1 MLKFGA
7 MSWDYRSKPEEFQK
21 RQVFSSNQWE
31 DIAESFKA
39 SGYVVL
45 STCNR
50 IEFYFTFED
59 QNAQSSGKTHHEHI
73 MLGNDA
79 LLHLFMVAAGL
90 KSMSVG
96 ENEILAQVKS
106 AFDSHVKA
114 GRTDKLLSLIFRKA
128 ISVGKEVR
136 EKTGISRGK
145 TSIPVIA
152 VDLAG
157 GHLDFPSSKVS
168 VIGTGQM
175 AETFLKYLQ
184 KRRPAS
190 MTVVGRN
197 QEKASQLASVY
208 NCNFG
213 TISSLQE
220 IILDSNAVFCAT
232 SSRNVIVTAD
242 MVNGKHRPQ
251 VVVDISNPRNIDT
264 ELGKE
269 DAITVYDL
277 EHIQEISQ
285 ANSGLKKEEI
295 PRAQAIVNRELQKFE
310 VKLAEF
316 RADELL
322 TKSYTFAESIA
333 LREINRMMKEI
344 AKGMDPGE
352 ATRKS
357 ASAMVNKILGNYT
370 TALREAAIRG
380 DKEMIAKLQA
390 IFQ

>member
-1 MLKFGA
+1 MQLFTPK
-7 MSWDYRSKPEEFQK
+7 
-21 RQVFSSNQWE
+21 QWGG
-31 DIAESFKA
+31 IAESFKA

-50 IEFYFTFED
+50 VEFYFTFED
-59 QNAQSSGKTHHEHI
+59 QGQYNDGRVNLEHLL
-73 MLGNDA
+73 LGEDA
-79 LLHLFMVAAGL
+79 LKHLFTVAAGL

-114 GRTDKLLSLIFRKA
+114 GKTDKLISLIFRKA

-157 GHLDFPSSKVS
+157 GHLDFSTSRVS
-168 VIGTGQM
+168 VVGTGQM

-184 KRRPAS
+184 KRNPSAI
-190 MTVVGRN
+190 TVVGRN
-197 QEKASQLASVY
+197 QEKAGQLASQYKCHFDAIV
-208 NCNFG
+208 NLKAV
-213 TISSLQE
+213 IES
-220 IILDSNAVFCAT
+220 SNAVFCAT
-232 SSRNVIVTAD
+232 SSRNVIITPD
-242 MVNGKHRPQ
+242 MVNGKFRPR
-251 VVVDISNPRNIDT
+251 VMVDISNPRNIDPDI
-264 ELGKE
+264 GKV

-285 ANSGLKKEEI
+285 ANSGMKKEEI
-295 PRAQAIVNRELQKFE
+295 PRAQSIVDRELGKFE
-310 VKLAEF
+310 IKLAEF
-316 RADELL
+316 RTEELL

-333 LREINRMMKEI
+333 LKEISRMMKEI
-344 AKGMDPGE
+344 GKGMDPNE

-357 ASAMVNKILGNYT
+357 ASALVTKILGNYT
-370 TALREAAIRG
+370 SALKEAAIKG
-380 DKEMIAKLQA
+380 DKDLIATLQS

>member
-7 MSWDYRSKPEEFQK
+7 FSWDYRSRPEEYQF
-21 RQVFSSNQWE
+21 RQLLSPSQWE
-31 DIAESFKA
+31 KIAESFNS

-50 IEFYFTFED
+50 VEFYFTFNSIED
-59 QNAQSSGKTHHEHI
+59 KETERLPDDHLMVGD
-73 MLGNDA
+73 DA
-79 LLHLFMVAAGL
+79 LMHLFMVSAGL

-114 GRTDKLLSLIFRKA
+114 GKTDKLISLIFRKA

-136 EKTGISRGK
+136 DKTGISRGK

-152 VDLAG
+152 VDMTG
-157 GHLDFPSSKVS
+157 SHIDFRKSKIS

-184 KRRPAS
+184 KRDPES
-190 MTVVGRN
+190 ITVVGRT
-197 QEKASQLASVY
+197 QEKASQLATIY
-208 NCNFG
+208 NCKYDS
-213 TISSLQE
+213 ISNLQSVVE
-220 IILDSNAVFCAT
+220 ESNAVFCAT
-232 SSRNVIVTAD
+232 SSKNILITAD
-242 MVNGKHRPQ
+242 MVKGHSRPKIL
-251 VVVDISNPRNIDT
+251 VDISNPRNIDP

-269 DAITVYDL
+269 ETMIVYDL
-277 EHIQEISQ
+277 QQIQEISQ
-285 ANSGLKKEEI
+285 ANSGMKKEEI
-295 PRAQAIVNRELQKFE
+295 PRAQSIVDAEFEKFQ

-316 RADELL
+316 RAEELL
-322 TKSYTFAESIA
+322 TKSYTFAEAIA
-333 LREINRMMKEI
+333 MREINRMMKEI
-344 AKGMDPGE
+344 GKGMDPKE

-357 ASAMVNKILGNYT
+357 ASAMVTKILGNYT
-370 TALREAAIRG
+370 SALKEAAIRG
-380 DKEMIAKLQA
+380 DTELIAKLQS

>member
-7 MSWDYRSKPEEFQK
+7 MSWDYRSKPDEFQK
-21 RQVFSSNQWE
+21 MQLFTPKQWGG
-31 DIAESFKA
+31 IAESFKA

-50 IEFYFTFED
+50 VEFYFTFED
-59 QNAQSSGKTHHEHI
+59 QGQYNDGRVNLEHLL
-73 MLGNDA
+73 LGEDA
-79 LLHLFMVAAGL
+79 LKHLFTVAAGL

-114 GRTDKLLSLIFRKA
+114 GKTDKLISLIFRKA

-157 GHLDFPSSKVS
+157 GHLDFSTSRVS
-168 VIGTGQM
+168 VVGTGQM

-184 KRRPAS
+184 KRNPSAI
-190 MTVVGRN
+190 TVVGRN
-197 QEKASQLASVY
+197 QEKAGQLASQYKCHFDAIV
-208 NCNFG
+208 NLKAV
-213 TISSLQE
+213 IES
-220 IILDSNAVFCAT
+220 SNAVFCAT
-232 SSRNVIVTAD
+232 SSRNVIITPD
-242 MVNGKHRPQ
+242 MVNGKFRPR
-251 VVVDISNPRNIDT
+251 VMVDISNPRNIDPDI
-264 ELGKE
+264 GKV

-285 ANSGLKKEEI
+285 ANSGMKKEEI
-295 PRAQAIVNRELQKFE
+295 PRAQSIVDRELGKFE
-310 VKLAEF
+310 IKLAEF
-316 RADELL
+316 RTEELL

-333 LREINRMMKEI
+333 LKEISRMMKEI
-344 AKGMDPGE
+344 GKGMDPNE

-357 ASAMVNKILGNYT
+357 ASALVTKILGNYT
-370 TALREAAIRG
+370 SALKEAAIKG
-380 DKEMIAKLQA
+380 DKDLIATLQS

>member
-21 RQVFSSNQWE
+21 RQVFSPNQWRE
-31 DIAESFKA
+31 IAESFKA
-39 SGYVVL
+39 SGYVLL

-50 IEFYFTFED
+50 VEFYFTFED
-59 QNAQSSGKTHHEHI
+59 QGSRGSGRTHN
-73 MLGNDA
+73 GNILFGDDA
-79 LLHLFMVAAGL
+79 LLHLFMVTAGL
-90 KSMSVG
+90 NSMSVG

-114 GRTDKLLSLIFRKA
+114 GKTDKLISLIFRKA

-184 KRRPAS
+184 KRNPAAI
-190 MTVVGRN
+190 TVVGRN
-197 QEKASQLASVY
+197 QEKAVHLASSY
-208 NCNFG
+208 NCNYD
-213 TISSLQE
+213 TISNLES
-220 IILDSNAVFCAT
+220 IIENSNAVFCAT
-232 SSRNVIVTAD
+232 SSRNVIITAD
-242 MVNGKHRPQ
+242 MVNGRHRPQ
-251 VVVDISNPRNIDT
+251 VIVDISNPRNIDSD
-264 ELGKE
+264 LGKD
-269 DAITVYDL
+269 DAILVYVL

-285 ANSGLKKEEI
+285 ANSGLKREEI
-295 PRAQAIVNRELQKFE
+295 PKAQEIVHRELEKFG

-316 RADELL
+316 RTEELL
-322 TKSYTFAESIA
+322 TKSYTFAEAIA
-333 LREINRMMKEI
+333 LKEISRMMKEI
-344 AKGMDPGE
+344 GKGMDPDE

-370 TALREAAIRG
+370 AALKEAAIRG
-380 DKEMIAKLQA
+380 DKDMIAKLQA